1 MNLARFIDH
10 TILKPDTH
18 LSDIERICEE
28 AKQYGFAAICI
39 PPYYVKDAANILE
52 ESPVKIGTV
61 IGFPMGYSTTAAK
74 VEEIKRAI
82 NDGADELDVV
92 INICSVKNERWNFV
106 KNDIDSVTRI
116 AHLKGKT
123 IKIILETGLLS
134 ASEIKRLCEIC
145 SDIGV
150 NYVKT
155 STGFNAG
162 GATVEM
168 VAYLKSLVGDKIKIK
183 ASGGIR
189 TREQAL
195 ALIDA
200 GADRLGCSSSIQIV
214 ATEEA

>member
-82 NDGADELDVV
+82 DDGADELDVV